1 MSNAKRAAACRRYRA
16 SPRLELRCASLTS
29 SRSRAIPKP
38 DGSFRVSA
46 RVLILVWLVG
56 ALAGCE
62 QQPGPELRPQYMTAG
77 ERVPYIRQFEPSCL
91 VNLRTGALSR
101 NLSEEQR
108 AQYCSCAAIRSSET
122 ITLEEMGM
130 WVRTGDREHVK
141 PHLAA
146 VDHYCS
152 EKLIPSWL
160 RETMRTTVAT
170 SSVRLLAK
178 SRTDKRPHGF
188 SRRVDH
194 ARPTPARSDS

>member
-1 MSNAKRAAACRRYRA
+1 MS
-16 SPRLELRCASLTS
+16 T
-29 SRSRAIPKP
+29 
-38 DGSFRVSA
+38 
-46 RVLILVWLVG
+46 RVLILVWLV
-56 ALAGCE
+56 AAVSGCG
-62 QQPGPELRPQYMTAG
+62 QQPMTERRAQYMTAA
-77 ERVPYIRQFEPSCL
+77 ERVPYIKQFEPTCL
-91 VNLRTGALSR
+91 VNLRAGALSR
-101 NLSEEQR
+101 RLSEEQR
-108 AQYCSCAAIRSSET
+108 GQYCSCAAVRSSET

-160 RETMRTTVAT
+160 RETMRTTVAA
-170 SSVRLLAK
+170 SSSRMLSK
-178 SRTDKRPHGF
+178 SRTDKKPHGF